1 MWPTSQTPPQYQSP
15 DPNQQQ
21 WNQQQQ
27 SYQSSGFQGQNQ
39 PQKRDD
45 QPGLLQRIQSYKG
58 TIVKISIALV
68 IVAVLIGAGIAMKG
82 EIVKLIS
89 KPVVESFDASSAE
102 IITGQAATLQWN
114 VTGVS
119 SVSIIPGIGTAS
131 SSGTKTVSPKTTTK
145 YTLLANNLF
154 GSVSGSQTITVREP
168 PPSIDNFSFDTGSI
182 FAGQSATLS
191 WNVAGAT
198 SVSISPEIGT
208 VSSTGTKSVTP
219 GSTTTYTLTA
229 SNSAG
234 NATASAIVTV
244 SESSAPLILVFSSS
258 PDSIKA
264 GETSTLAW
272 EVIGSTSINITQ
284 GIGGVGA
291 KGSVVVT
298 PNTTT
303 AYTLTAGSATKS
315 VTVKV
320 DATNVKSTAGSTIPT
335 SAPKISTFTA
345 SPNAITLGDT
355 ITLSWAV
362 TGVRAVSISPD
373 VGDSLP
379 SGSLSIIPTATTTY
393 TLSAN
398 NHYGTENATATV
410 TVSTITDNV
419 TPPVIRSF
427 TATPSNISARGT
439 SSLNWDIKGA
449 TAIIIDQGIG
459 TPASHYSQDVSPAET
474 TTYTL
479 TAINSA
485 GIDKKTVTVTVVP

>member
-1 MWPTSQTPPQYQSP
+1 
-15 DPNQQQ
+15 
-21 WNQQQQ
+21 
-27 SYQSSGFQGQNQ
+27 
-39 PQKRDD
+39 
-45 QPGLLQRIQSYKG
+45 LQLIQSYKG
-58 TIVKISIALV
+58 TIVKIFIALV
-68 IVAVLIGAGIAMKG
+68 IVAVLIGAVNALQG
-82 EIVKLIS
+82 EITKFIS
-89 KPVVESFDASSAE
+89 KPVVESFDASSTE
-102 IITGQAATLQWN
+102 IITGQSVTLQWN

-119 SVSIIPGIGTAS
+119 SVSIIPGIGTVS
-131 SSGTKTVSPKTTTK
+131 SSGTRTVSPNTTTK

-154 GSVSGSQTITVREP
+154 GSASGSQTITVREP
-168 PPSIDNFSFDTGSI
+168 PPSIDNFSFDMGSI
-182 FAGQSATLS
+182 FAGQSAILS

-229 SNSAG
+229 SNSVG

-244 SESSAPLILVFSSS
+244 SESSAPLILTFSSS

-264 GETSTLAW
+264 GESSTLTW
-272 EVIGSTSINITQ
+272 EVIGSTSINISQ

-291 KGSVVVT
+291 KGSVIVT
-298 PNTTT
+298 PTATT

-320 DATNVKSTAGSTIPT
+320 DTTNVKSTAGSTIPT
-335 SAPKISTFTA
+335 SAPKVNTFAA
-345 SPNAITLGDT
+345 SPNAVTLGDT
-355 ITLSWAV
+355 ITLSWSV
-362 TGVRAVSISPD
+362 TGVRSVSISPD

-379 SGSLSIIPTATTTY
+379 SGSISIIPTATTTY

-398 NHYGTENATATV
+398 NHYGTENSTATV

-419 TPPVIRSF
+419 TPPVIKSF
-427 TATPSNISARGT
+427 TATPSSISAGGT
-439 SSLNWDIKGA
+439 SNLTWDIRGA

-459 TPASHYSQDVSPAET
+459 VPASHYSQDVSPTVT

-485 GIDKKTVTVTVVP
+485 GIDKATATVTVP